1 MDAGALGALFVVALL
16 LNLVWE
22 FSHVHLYLTKVSNA
36 YLVWQSV
43 KDAVWVTLA
52 YLLAPNIYVFAGGL
66 VVFAFL
72 VEFHAIKTKRWE
84 YAHTMPRIAGVGLSP
99 LLELVTT
106 GLISVSLVILGS

>member
-1 MDAGALGALFVVALL
+1 MDAGALGALFAVALL

-52 YLLAPNIYVFAGGL
+52 YLLAPNIYVFVGGL

-84 YAHTMPRIAGVGLSP
+84 YAHTMPRVFGVGLTP
-99 LLELVTT
+99 LFELAVTGVAALFLV
-106 GLISVSLVILGS
+106 GL